1 MSTQPDSA
9 GNAKPLRFPQFHQEI
24 LHQSHWAAGDLLGR
38 IRVVIAEGFSRGIG
52 VQENFFDRVKDA
64 VAFSFQHAPLHIL
77 EFSSIAWP
85 NAGIWKRAS
94 GHVVHPSLSRGTKY
108 PHPKDL
114 HAHSPRHPTG
124 GASRTV
130 LLPMAPTS
138 DLTSAHSSGGSSL
151 RIASGL
157 PLTEDPFIDPRKT
170 NAVFRRSKR
179 STLEDTP
186 MPDCISISTER
197 PQVYSNMTGLSFE
210 CKRHTG
216 ATTSINNDVSLDGLI
231 HTLSPEK
238 ARNILIEACT
248 PSMCA
253 DSGIQAPTNSPSDS
267 VELSTWPSTTSQEF
281 SLEAAVDAFDKN
293 TEQEVSTTSTPS
305 LHDSPGP
312 TKVSLPMAVTVNA
325 GPVSSVR
332 RKKKPAM
339 ALENM
344 LQSRA
349 ASFDVV
355 RATRTSFKVAE
366 SSMDMPILV
375 PGDTNRAKSYSAGS
389 KRKRSTPRI
398 PMPAAGEAEASSP
411 HKVSRKT

>member
-1 MSTQPDSA
+1 M
-9 GNAKPLRFPQFHQEI
+9 
-24 LHQSHWAAGDLLGR
+24 HQSHWAAGDPLGR

-108 PHPKDL
+108 PHLKNL
-114 HAHSPRHPTG
+114 HAYSPRHPTG

-138 DLTSAHSSGGSSL
+138 DPTSAHSGGGSSL

-170 NAVFRRSKR
+170 NAVFRRSKQ
-179 STLEDTP
+179 STLED
-186 MPDCISISTER
+186 MSMLDWISISMER
-197 PQVYSNMTGLSFE
+197 SQVYSNMTGLSFE

-216 ATTSINNDVSLDGLI
+216 ATTSINNDVSLDELI

-238 ARNILIEACT
+238 ARNVLIEACT
-248 PSMCA
+248 PSKCA
-253 DSGIQAPTNSPSDS
+253 DSGNQAPTKSPSDN

-281 SLEAAVDAFDKN
+281 SLEAAVDKN
-293 TEQEVSTTSTPS
+293 TEQEVSTMSTPS

-325 GPVSSVR
+325 SLVSSVR

-339 ALENM
+339 ALGNM

-355 RATRTSFKVAE
+355 RSTRTSFKVAE

-375 PGDTNRAKSYSAGS
+375 SGDTNRAKSYSAGS
-389 KRKRSTPRI
+389 KRKRSTLRI

-411 HKVSRKT
+411 HKKVSKKT